1 MSFRHDRLANSA
13 IFIRHRCIGEQH
25 IAPSNI
31 LHQRKRNAAKKPVL
45 NFGTMS
51 VLL

>member
-25 IAPSNI
+25 IAPSNM
-31 LHQRKRNAAKKPVL
+31 LHQRKGNAEKTASAEL
-45 NFGTMS
+45 RIMS